1 MAKDR
6 EKAFGAML
14 EALNAATL
22 DGNSVLLAG
31 INGNSTFVHILAS
44 DDDEIDIILMA
55 TFAGICEKK
64 NRDPYKL
71 ALLCAAFASKAK
83 NAGAI
88 ERIDENHDTIRN

>member
-1 MAKDR
+1 MNDR
-6 EKAFGAML
+6 NDALETML
-14 EALNAATL
+14 GELSAATF

-31 INGNSTFVHILAS
+31 INGNNTFVHILAS